1 MVLVDVVVDV
11 DVVVTGMVVVVVV
24 VGDVLVVHVDGI
36 VVVVVV
42 ASAGPSWADVVTAD
56 VTMTNALSKSETSA
70 ERRNQ
75 WCLRCAT

>member
-1 MVLVDVVVDV
+1 
-11 DVVVTGMVVVVVV
+11 
-24 VGDVLVVHVDGI
+24 VHVDGI